1 MWLFYFASTSDGHR
15 SMDSGWFVGRY
26 VTGVVISA
34 VDVTMI
40 VVQTLVC
47 WSVCHRVSWFVGADV
62 CE

>member
-1 MWLFYFASTSDGHR
+1 
-15 SMDSGWFVGRY
+15 MDSGWFVGRY

-34 VDVTMI
+34 VDVTMM

-47 WSVCHRVSWFVGADV
+47 WSVCHRVGWFVGADV